1 MRLYCTLQT
10 CNKKMS
16 NRLFCILFC
25 LIAAVK
31 AMAQSRTVENRPYT
45 DLRPF
50 HFGIVAGTHL
60 QDLEFVNVG
69 MQTITNEDGTT
80 SEALISCDQD
90 RWDNGFTVGITAEAR
105 ISNAFQFRLAP
116 AMYFGTRH
124 ITFHNFT
131 AEQAGEKEFT
141 KVQTLKSAY
150 ISAAMDLIYA
160 SKRYNNHRP
169 YMLIGLNPMINLT
182 GKSNDYL
189 KLKRYDV
196 FLEAGLGCD
205 FYLPFFKIRPE
216 LKFLYGL
223 TNCLDMNHAK
233 NLRDAARL
241 PYTNSVSSAR
251 SKMIVLS
258 FYFE

>member
-1 MRLYCTLQT
+1 MR
-10 CNKKMS
+10 
-16 NRLFCILFC
+16 NRLFGILIC
-25 LIAAVK
+25 LLAAYG

-50 HFGIVAGTHL
+50 HFGIVAGAHL
-60 QDLEFVNVG
+60 QDIEFVNVG

-80 SEALISCDQD
+80 GEALICCDQD

-105 ISNAFQFRLAP
+105 ISRAFQFRVAP

-124 ITFHNFT
+124 ITFRNVT
-131 AEQAGEKEFT
+131 AEQAGVKEFT
-141 KVQTLKSAY
+141 KVQNLKSAY

-169 YMLIGLNPMINLT
+169 YMLVGINPMINLT
-182 GKSNDYL
+182 GKSSDYL
-189 KLKRYDV
+189 RLKRSDV

-205 FYLPFFKIRPE
+205 FYLPYFKLRPE

-223 TNCLDMNHAK
+223 SNCLDPNHAK
-233 NLRDAARL
+233 NIRDVSQL

-251 SKMIVLS
+251 SKMIVFS